1 MCVRMRRSSLISGAM
16 FLAYQRDSQSRMTPT
31 RNPTGWTFCPTP
43 HLHLC
48 CTHVTLSLLP
58 HDHGDVAAPPRH
70 DVQAAPRPRRQPAR
84 RRPGVHIRPGDDQ
97 IVPGQ
102 VQVVLRV
109 GHRRLQRLL
118 QHPRRLVRHEAQ
130 QGLGLGHG
138 LAPDLLRHPPY
149 LGRRDADVFGDRLRL
164 HEPSC
169 FPSGGRPLLQRR
181 RALGVGAVTAE
192 GARGGELP
200 QLVADHLLA
209 DVDGHVLSAVVDGGG
224 LAPPPPPPPGAP
236 PPPPPLSPPPPP
248 FIPPPPPPPAP
259 PPPPPPAPPPG
270 PPTPGR
276 TLSRL
281 RYLRRFTIRRSL
293 GLRWR
298 VFAPRVGLP
307 HGLIGPGMP
316 IGERPSPPPCG

>member
-31 RNPTGWTFCPTP
+31 RNPTGWTFFPTP
-43 HLHLC
+43 
-48 CTHVTLSLLP
+48 
-58 HDHGDVAAPPRH
+58 
-70 DVQAAPRPRRQPAR
+70 
-84 RRPGVHIRPGDDQ
+84 
-97 IVPGQ
+97 
-102 VQVVLRV
+102 
-109 GHRRLQRLL
+109 
-118 QHPRRLVRHEAQ
+118 RLVRHEAQ
-130 QGLGLGHG
+130 QGLGPGQG
-138 LAPDLLRHPPY
+138 LAPDLPRPPPH

-169 FPSGGRPLLQRR
+169 SPSGGRPLLQRR

-192 GARGGELP
+192 GAGGGELA

-209 DVDGHVLSAVVDGGG
+209 DVDGHVLTAVVDGDGVPDELRQNG
-224 LAPPPPPPPGAP
+224 RAPRPGADHAALPRAVQLAHLHQQVRIHERALLSRPSHLYQSPQSATLSGPPPPPPP
-236 PPPPPLSPPPPP
+236 S
-248 FIPPPPPPPAP
+248 
-259 PPPPPPAPPPG
+259 
-270 PPTPGR
+270 PGR